1 MFYNSDMK
9 DLILVID
16 MQNAYE
22 KGMPW
27 ECHSIERTKSN
38 IIKLLS
44 TGKDAVFTTFIAS
57 EHPKGAWKEYAEVNK
72 DINEDKRANEIVPE
86 LLPYLKEHKL
96 FYKDRYSSLSNN
108 ELRKLVAEYDR
119 VVVTGVVAECCVL
132 STVFSLIDEGVP
144 FLYIRDAVSGLN
156 EKTESETEDI
166 LSGLV
171 PVHGEIMNT
180 DEYIC
185 SIFG

>member
-1 MFYNSDMK
+1 MHPLF
-9 DLILVID
+9 
-16 MQNAYE
+16 
-22 KGMPW
+22 
-27 ECHSIERTKSN
+27 HKS
-38 IIKLLS
+38 
-44 TGKDAVFTTFIAS
+44 T
-57 EHPKGAWKEYAEVNK
+57 
-72 DINEDKRANEIVPE
+72 
-86 LLPYLKEHKL
+86 
-96 FYKDRYSSLSNN
+96 YSSLSNP
-108 ELRKLVAEYDR
+108 ELRALISEYDR

-132 STVFSLIDEGVP
+132 STVFSLIDAGVP

-171 PVHGEIMNT
+171 QVHGEIMNT